1 MEVGKRPLTSI
12 PGVGK
17 SIAQDLA
24 DLGFTGVEDLR
35 GEDPQQMYDRLCA
48 LRGCMIDRCMLYVFR
63 CAVFLRKRKTRPRRS
78 AGGGIGRIIRN
89 SSFFCRKKHRTV
101 RGL

>member
-48 LRGCMIDRCMLYVFR
+48 LRGSMIDRCMLYVFR
-63 CAVFLRKRKTRPRRS
+63 CAVF
-78 AGGGIGRIIRN
+78 
-89 SSFFCRKKHRTV
+89 FCANGKPA
-101 RGL
+101 RGEVQMVVLEGS

>member
-24 DLGFTGVEDLR
+24 DLGFTCVEDLR

-48 LRGCMIDRCMLYVFR
+48 LRGSMIDRCMLYVFR
-63 CAVFLRKRKTRPRRS
+63 CAVFFAQTENPPAEKCKWWYW
-78 AGGGIGRIIRN
+78 
-89 SSFFCRKKHRTV
+89 KDHKE
-101 RGL
+101 